1 MPALRRSSP
10 HRPRRDRIAGI
21 SSTSAAT
28 QMRAVT
34 AAPGV
39 HPASMSPRAH
49 PPDIPKAKAAAI
61 ASGSPRR
68 TPRAEATALSLLT
81 VLMIDD
87 ATRAR
92 CKMST

>member
-1 MPALRRSSP
+1 M
-10 HRPRRDRIAGI
+10 
-21 SSTSAAT
+21 SSTRAAT

-39 HPASMSPRAH
+39 HPASMSPHAH
-49 PPDIPKAKAAAI
+49 APDMPNDSAAAM

-68 TPRAEATALSLLT
+68 TPRADATATLSSLT
-81 VLMIDD
+81 LPMIDD